1 MLKVRHSDGIIK
13 EGVFFVIPQRIAIF
27 AAVNEIEDGWS
38 PIFCYM
44 SMKKEEI
51 IQAVETA
58 VQERGCF
65 IVEVTVNAM
74 NDVEIVIEKEEGIVD
89 WDDCAAIDA
98 VVHAAFDQD
107 VEDYSLTVSSA
118 GLDRPFKVFRQFLK
132 AVGQKVDVKFKG
144 GRRLVAT
151 LAAATEDAVTLQYTA
166 LEAVEGKK
174 KKEKVDHEE
183 TYSLAD
189 INSVTPYIDF
199 K

>member
-1 MLKVRHSDGIIK
+1 
-13 EGVFFVIPQRIAIF
+13 
-27 AAVNEIEDGWS
+27 
-38 PIFCYM
+38 M

-51 IQAVETA
+51 IKAVEAA
-58 VQERGCF
+58 VAGRGCF
-65 IVEVTVNAM
+65 IVDVTVSAA
-74 NDVEIVIEKEEGIVD
+74 NDVEIVLEKEEGIVD

-118 GLDRPFKVFRQFLK
+118 GLDRPFKVFRQFQK

-151 LAAATEDAVTLQYTA
+151 LAAATEESVTLKYTA

-174 KKEKVDHEE
+174 KKEKVEHED
-183 TYSLAD
+183 TYALSE